1 MIMSDGPSRS
11 ATVAFRHHSA
21 PIGRLAPDCD
31 CGSRMSRDELRIPA
45 PRAVSRV
52 GAPVR
57 PPLCLPVWRCP
68 SCGCQQ
74 PRIES

>member
-1 MIMSDGPSRS
+1 MSNPPSRS
-11 ATVAFRHHSA
+11 DTVVFQPATWAT
-21 PIGRLAPDCD
+21 GRIAPDCG
-31 CGSRMSRDELRIPA
+31 CGSRMTRDELRIPA